1 MNEIPSEPELS
12 VVVPAYN
19 EATRIEPTLEHIR
32 TWLVEHEPSAEV
44 LVVDDGSR
52 DSTAE
57 VVEREAPRYE
67 ASGLR
72 LRLLGDGRNRGKGAA
87 VRTGMLEARGRI
99 ALFTDA
105 DLSAPIE
112 EAPKLLEPIR
122 AGKVPIVIGSRGI
135 DKSTIGVHQPLGRE
149 MAGRVFN
156 LASRV
161 VTGLAF
167 KDMQCGFKAFR
178 RDASHDIFSRIRIDR
193 FGFDV
198 EALFLARRLGYEVRE
213 VSVVWNNV
221 EGSKVGL
228 ASGANGFVELVRIRL
243 NDLRGLY
250 ETKSVEQPVST
261 TAK

>member
-1 MNEIPSEPELS
+1 MNESPSEPELS
-12 VVVPAYN
+12 VVIPAYN
-19 EATRIEPTLEHIR
+19 EAARIEPSLEHIR
-32 TWLVEHEPSAEV
+32 TWLAEHEPSAEV

-57 VVEREAPRYE
+57 VVRREVARYD

-72 LRLLGDGRNRGKGAA
+72 LRLLGDDRNRGKGAA

-99 ALFTDA
+99 VLFTDA

-122 AGKVPIVIGSRGI
+122 AGEVPIVIGSRGV
-135 DKSTIGVHQPLGRE
+135 DKSMIGVHQPMGRE
-149 MAGRVFN
+149 IAGRVFN
-156 LASRV
+156 FASRY

-178 RDASHDIFSRIRIDR
+178 RDASHDVFSRIRIER

-198 EALFLARRLGYEVRE
+198 EALFLARKLGYEVRE

-228 ASGANGFVELVRIRL
+228 ASGAHGFVELARIRL
-243 NDLRGLY
+243 NHLRGLY
-250 ETKSVEQPVST
+250 ETPSVEQTVST